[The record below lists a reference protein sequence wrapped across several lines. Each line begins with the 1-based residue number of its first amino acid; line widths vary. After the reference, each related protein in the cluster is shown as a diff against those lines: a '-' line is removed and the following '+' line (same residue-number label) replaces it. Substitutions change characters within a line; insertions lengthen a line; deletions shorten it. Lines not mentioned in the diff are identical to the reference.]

1 MVWFVLA
8 VPAGAAS
15 AKGGLAFEEGF
26 APSQDLTVWPL
37 QVAHG
42 YPLVRGEVG
51 GVKGVFMLD
60 TGTPFGLLLN
70 RARVKLPDATFV
82 SSGAAGSGQKIDVFR
97 SAAMPAIHLHGQSW
111 PQVRQVFSADL
122 DFIEQGTG
130 MGPYLG
136 FIGANFFKDTALT
149 LDYARRVAVVQRLH
163 PETGVP
169 RVALPADRTGST
181 VVATVRYRAERA
193 NFPVFDAS
201 LGGVPVRV
209 MLDSGNPGATID
221 HQWLA
226 ELQRVGAAET
236 FSVSEE
242 SLTYRTAPL
251 LLGAVTVPVED
262 ATTYEAA
269 SVIDSQADRQVVK
282 IGYSL
287 LKRLGVTWNY
297 RLQTMTF
304 FVP

>member
-1 MVWFVLA
+1 MEYLRRW
-8 VPAGAAS
+8 
-15 AKGGLAFEEGF
+15 
-26 APSQDLTVWPL
+26 
-37 QVAHG
+37 
-42 YPLVRGEVG
+42 
-51 GVKGVFMLD
+51 
-60 TGTPFGLLLN
+60 
-70 RARVKLPDATFV
+70 RVPDATFL

-97 SAAMPAIHLHGQSW
+97 SAVRPAIHLHGQSW

-130 MGPYLG
+130 TGPNLG

-149 LDYARRVAVVQRLH
+149 LDYARRFAVVQRLH

-169 RVALPADRTGST
+169 RVALPADRTGGT
-181 VVATVRYRAERA
+181 VVATVHYRAEQA

-209 MLDSGNPGATID
+209 MLDSGNPGASID
-221 HQWLA
+221 HQWFS
-226 ELQRVGAAET
+226 ELQRAGAVES
-236 FSVSEE
+236 FSLYDE
-242 SLTYRTAPL
+242 SPTYRLAPL

-262 ATTYEAA
+262 ATTDEAA